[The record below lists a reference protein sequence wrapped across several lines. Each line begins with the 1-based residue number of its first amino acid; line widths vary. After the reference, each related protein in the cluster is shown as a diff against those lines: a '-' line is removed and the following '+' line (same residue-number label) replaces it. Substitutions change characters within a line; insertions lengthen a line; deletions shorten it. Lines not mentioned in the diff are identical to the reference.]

1 MKKGSTNGASSSKTR
16 LNIRISTAMLMMV
29 IIGLVGL
36 LALTF
41 VGLSG
46 MNEMKKDS
54 GTLYNDRFQHQTV
67 ILQLKADFY
76 NMRANYTKVLDNPQY
91 TDKQYEQVQKGKGS
105 VSNNLNSFGQMNLDN
120 EEQGMYDR
128 LQAAIDTY
136 YQDIEGIMA
145 VKKDTGTYDNE
156 ERGRINSS
164 STAIVEQITKIS
176 DYNNEQS
183 ALLYGEAQ
191 EEITK
196 NRNLLVAVMTGVV
209 LMLAAISFLVIR
221 RTKRQMKIITEY
233 CGQIIQKDMT
243 ASLDPRLLQGN
254 NEIAVIS
261 RAIKEMTS
269 NTTGV
274 ITGIVRESRHIS
286 GLSDQTNHNIA
297 ALNEQ
302 IRDVSATVEQLSAT
316 MQETSAYAQ
325 NMNDSAEQVKSAIES
340 IASRSHES
348 AETAQSTSQRAEAL
362 QREAG
367 ESSQQA
373 KEVYQTASQK
383 MAEALQQAKAVE
395 QIRMLSQSILEIT
408 AQTNLLALNASIE
421 ASRAGEAGRGFAV
434 VANEIRKLAD
444 SSRHAVDQIQS
455 VTHEVVRSVEYL
467 STSAEELLEFMKHQV
482 GRDYQLL
489 EDTAGQYLRDTVEYT
504 HTVQELNLTSQQV
517 RDTVESM
524 VRAIHEIA
532 TASEQSAV
540 STQHI
545 AENMVVSS
553 EKSSQVTEQSDQV
566 KNSAVQL
573 NSLIADYKIHGEG
586 DRTIK

>member
-1 MKKGSTNGASSSKTR
+1 
-16 LNIRISTAMLMMV
+16 
-29 IIGLVGL
+29 
-36 LALTF
+36 
-41 VGLSG
+41 
-46 MNEMKKDS
+46 MKKDS

-164 STAIVEQITKIS
+164 STAIVEQITKMA

-196 NRNLLVAVMTGVV
+196 NRSLLVAVMTGVV
-209 LMLAAISFLVIR
+209 LLLAAISFLVIR

-348 AETAQSTSQRAEAL
+348 AETAQSTSRRAEAL

-373 KEVYQTASQK
+373 KEVYQTASRK

-455 VTHEVVRSVEYL
+455 VTHEVVQSVEYL

-573 NSLIADYKIHGEG
+573 NSLIADYKIYGEG
-586 DRTIK
+586 DRTIE

>member
-1 MKKGSTNGASSSKTR
+1 MKTQSTNGVGNSRAR
-16 LNIRISTAMLMMV
+16 LDIKISTAMLMMV
-29 IIGLVGL
+29 IIGLIGL
-36 LALTF
+36 LTLTL

-46 MNEMKKDS
+46 MNAMKKNQ
-54 GTLYNDRFQHQTV
+54 GKLYNDRFQHQTV

-105 VSNNLNSFGQMNLDN
+105 VSNNLNSFGQMNLDT

-128 LQAAIDTY
+128 LQAAVDTY

-183 ALLYGEAQ
+183 ASLYGQAQ
-191 EEITK
+191 EEITRS
-196 NRNLLVAVMTGVV
+196 RNLLVAAMTGVI
-209 LMLAAISFLVIR
+209 LLLAAISFLVIR
-221 RTKRQMKIITEY
+221 RTKRQMKMITQY
-233 CGQIIQKDMT
+233 CGRIIQKDMT
-243 ASLDPRLLQGN
+243 ASLDPQLLRGS

-261 RAIKEMTS
+261 RAIREMTS

-297 ALNEQ
+297 ELNEQ

-383 MAEALQQAKAVE
+383 MTEALQQAKAVE

-444 SSRHAVDQIQS
+444 SSRHAVDQIQN
-455 VTHEVVRSVEYL
+455 VTHEVVQSVEYL

-504 HTVQELNLTSQQV
+504 HTVQELNHTSQQV

-573 NSLIADYKIHGEG
+573 NSLIADYRIHGEDG
-586 DRTIK
+586 RSV

>member
-1 MKKGSTNGASSSKTR
+1 METGSTNEASSSKAR
-16 LNIRISTAMLMMV
+16 LDIRISTAMLMMV

-36 LALTF
+36 LTLTF

-120 EEQGMYDR
+120 EEQGMYGR

-164 STAIVEQITKIS
+164 STAIVEQITKMS

-196 NRNLLVAVMTGVV
+196 NRSLLVAVMTGVV
-209 LMLAAISFLVIR
+209 LLLAAISFLVIR
-221 RTKRQMKIITEY
+221 RTKHQMKMITEY

-348 AETAQSTSQRAEAL
+348 TETAQSTSRRAEAL

-455 VTHEVVRSVEYL
+455 VTHEVVQSVEYL

-586 DRTIK
+586 DRTIE

>member
-1 MKKGSTNGASSSKTR
+1 MGTQSTNGVSSSKTR
-16 LNIRISTAMLMMV
+16 LDIKISTAMLMMV
-29 IIGLVGL
+29 IIGLIGL
-36 LALTF
+36 LTLTL
-41 VGLSG
+41 VSLSG
-46 MNEMKKDS
+46 MNAMKTNQ

-128 LQAAIDTY
+128 LQAAVDTY

-176 DYNNEQS
+176 EYNNEQS
-183 ALLYGEAQ
+183 ALLYGQAQ
-191 EEITK
+191 EEITRS
-196 NRNLLVAVMTGVV
+196 RNLLVAVMTGVV
-209 LMLAAISFLVIR
+209 LLLAAISFLVIR
-221 RTKRQMKIITEY
+221 RTKRQMKMITEY
-233 CGQIIQKDMT
+233 SSQIIQKDMT
-243 ASLDPRLLQGN
+243 ASLDPRLLQGS

-274 ITGIVRESRHIS
+274 ITGIVRESRNIS

-348 AETAQSTSQRAEAL
+348 AETAQSTSRRAEAL

-455 VTHEVVRSVEYL
+455 VTHEVVQSVEYL

-586 DRTIK
+586 NRTIE

>member
-1 MKKGSTNGASSSKTR
+1 MGTKGTHKVGSSKAR
-16 LNIRISTAMLMMV
+16 LDLKISTAMLMMV
-29 IIGLVGL
+29 IIGLIGL
-36 LALTF
+36 LTLTF

-76 NMRANYTKVLDNPQY
+76 NMRANYTKVLDNPEY

-105 VSNNLNSFGQMNLDN
+105 VSNNLSSFGQMNLDT
-120 EEQGMYDR
+120 EEQAMYDQ
-128 LQAAIDTY
+128 LQAAVDTY

-156 ERGRINSS
+156 ERGRINTS
-164 STAIVEQITKIS
+164 STAIVGQITKIT

-209 LMLAAISFLVIR
+209 LLLAAISFLVIR
-221 RTKRQMKIITEY
+221 RTKRQIKMITQY

-243 ASLDPRLLQGN
+243 ASLDRRLLQGN

-274 ITGIVRESRHIS
+274 ITGIVRESRNIS

-297 ALNEQ
+297 ELNEQ

-325 NMNDSAEQVKSAIES
+325 NMNDSATQVKSAIES
-340 IASRSHES
+340 IASRTHES

-444 SSRHAVDQIQS
+444 SSRHAVDQIQN
-455 VTHEVVRSVEYL
+455 VTHEVVQSVEYL

-504 HTVQELNLTSQQV
+504 HTVQELNRTSQQV
-517 RDTVESM
+517 QDTVESM

-573 NSLIADYKIHGEG
+573 NSLIADYKIHGEDG
-586 DRTIK
+586 HSV

>member
-1 MKKGSTNGASSSKTR
+1 
-16 LNIRISTAMLMMV
+16 MLMMV

-196 NRNLLVAVMTGVV
+196 NRNLLVAVMTG
-209 LMLAAISFLVIR
+209 LFSCSLRFPSWSFV
-221 RTKRQMKIITEY
+221 EP
-233 CGQIIQKDMT
+233 
-243 ASLDPRLLQGN
+243 S
-254 NEIAVIS
+254 
-261 RAIKEMTS
+261 
-269 NTTGV
+269 
-274 ITGIVRESRHIS
+274 VR
-286 GLSDQTNHNIA
+286 
-297 ALNEQ
+297 
-302 IRDVSATVEQLSAT
+302 
-316 MQETSAYAQ
+316 
-325 NMNDSAEQVKSAIES
+325 
-340 IASRSHES
+340 
-348 AETAQSTSQRAEAL
+348 
-362 QREAG
+362 
-367 ESSQQA
+367 
-373 KEVYQTASQK
+373 
-383 MAEALQQAKAVE
+383 
-395 QIRMLSQSILEIT
+395 
-408 AQTNLLALNASIE
+408 
-421 ASRAGEAGRGFAV
+421 
-434 VANEIRKLAD
+434 
-444 SSRHAVDQIQS
+444 
-455 VTHEVVRSVEYL
+455 
-467 STSAEELLEFMKHQV
+467 
-482 GRDYQLL
+482 
-489 EDTAGQYLRDTVEYT
+489 
-504 HTVQELNLTSQQV
+504 
-517 RDTVESM
+517 
-524 VRAIHEIA
+524 
-532 TASEQSAV
+532 
-540 STQHI
+540 
-545 AENMVVSS
+545 
-553 EKSSQVTEQSDQV
+553 
-566 KNSAVQL
+566 
-573 NSLIADYKIHGEG
+573 
-586 DRTIK
+586 